1 MGIRSAVVAGITSV
15 TLLAAATPAL
25 AMGSGN
31 PYEDM
36 QVGVRYTVYEPTY
49 TAGLGRTAFG
59 GAIEDAGFTGDEN
72 LSAEYGKANGRNFR
86 IQEGNPMSSDIG
98 VGALVLTTTV
108 QGRKARVY
116 GYCDPSTG
124 KKCTLA
130 DVARDGGHLEVLLP
144 GVGNLANT
152 RVWIETT
159 GTKPITGQ
167 QLVQIAKGLTPV
179 Q

>member
-1 MGIRSAVVAGITSV
+1 MGIRSAVVAGFTSV
-15 TLLAAATPAL
+15 ALVATAAPAL

-49 TAGLGRTAFG
+49 VAGLKQIQVG
-59 GAIEDAGFTGDEN
+59 GAIADAGFTGDEN
-72 LSAEYGKANGRNFR
+72 LSAEYGRSNGRNFNIR
-86 IQEGNPMSSDIG
+86 EGNPMSSDIG

-124 KKCTLA
+124 KKCTLG
-130 DVARDGGHLEVLLP
+130 DVSRYGGHLAVTLP
-144 GVGNLANT
+144 GVGALT
-152 RVWIETT
+152 DTVVWVETI
-159 GTKPITGQ
+159 GPKPVSGQ
-167 QLVQIAKGLTPV
+167 QLVQIAKGLRPV